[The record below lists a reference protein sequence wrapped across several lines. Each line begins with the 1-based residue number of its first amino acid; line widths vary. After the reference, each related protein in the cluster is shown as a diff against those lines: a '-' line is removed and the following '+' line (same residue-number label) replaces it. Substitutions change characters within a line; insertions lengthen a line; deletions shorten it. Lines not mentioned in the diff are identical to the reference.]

1 MAEILVTGGAGFFGG
16 ILKRRLLS
24 EGYQCVSI
32 DLQSDDDRHPSL
44 TSIQGDIRDHAAIEQ
59 LFARHQIASVF
70 HCAAILAHA
79 KHAES
84 FLWSS
89 NVEGTRVVADAA
101 RQHHV
106 ERIVFTSSNCLWG
119 QSFGHPVSE
128 DQPPDPV
135 ELYGRSKLEGE
146 RVLQEYAASLVVIT
160 VRCPTIIDS
169 GRLGLLAILYEF
181 IDENRKV
188 WTVGGGE
195 NRYQFIYAQD
205 LAEACIRM
213 LGYQRSDVFNI
224 GSDDVKPMC
233 DIYQYVIDHAGSRSR
248 VSSLPKAPAILAMKL
263 AYHLGVSPLG
273 PYHYKMIAEDF
284 LFDTAHIKQS
294 LGWSPTMTNE
304 QMLLKSYEYYH
315 SNRDAIGARQN
326 VSDHRKPA
334 DMGIIRLLKWI
345 S

>member
-24 EGYQCVSI
+24 EGHRCVSI
-32 DLQSDDDRHPSL
+32 DLQPDDDHHSSL
-44 TSIQGDIRDHAAIEQ
+44 TSIQGDIRDHAVVEQ
-59 LFARHQIASVF
+59 LFANHRIATVF

-79 KHAES
+79 NHSEN

-101 RQHHV
+101 RRHGSG
-106 ERIVFTSSNCLWG
+106 RIVFTSSNCLWG
-119 QSFGHPVSE
+119 QSFSHPVGE

-135 ELYGRSKLEGE
+135 ELYGRSKLEAE
-146 RVLQEYAASLVVIT
+146 RILSQYAGDLPVIT

-181 IDENRKV
+181 IDENRTI
-188 WTVGGGE
+188 WTVGGGA

-205 LAEACIRM
+205 LADACVRM
-213 LGYQRSDVFNI
+213 LTYDRSNVFNI
-224 GSDDVKPMC
+224 GSDDVKPMR
-233 DIYQYVIDHAGSRSR
+233 DVYRYVIDHAGSRSR
-248 VSSLPKAPAILAMKL
+248 VSALPKTSAILGMKL
-263 AYHLGVSPLG
+263 AYHLGISPLG

-284 LFDTAHIKQS
+284 LFDTTRIKQS
-294 LGWSPTMTNE
+294 LGWSPTLTNE

-315 SNRDAIGARQN
+315 ANRAALTCRQD

-334 DMGIIRLLKWI
+334 DMGIIRVLKWI